1 MRGHGA
7 SVSSVDFTADGRRV
21 LTTSSDSTA
30 RIWDVETG
38 REQVRLE
45 GHEAAVSGGEFS
57 PDGALI
63 ITFSIDRTARLWS
76 GRDGKPLCTLAQDE
90 AEITSAGFSPDG
102 RVVIVSF
109 RGRTV
114 FTRTW
119 PVDFLS
125 AAHTGAPRA
134 DRRGTG
140 TLRADG
146 ALIHVRK
153 DYLLANMMESVRRV
167 LPMHEANAWD
177 QYILRWSSPT
187 RSGRRPKHHPRTTD
201 AWRAYA
207 RAALLGDAGFRTA
220 RVVPTATKDSV
231 IEAIP
236 G

>member
-1 MRGHGA
+1 MWAGIFDLRERHYPCLPLGCAQRAASGRTAGFRTSEGSGAQVNRAVFSPDGRRFATASLDASARIWDVASGRQHAVLRGHGA
-7 SVSSVDFTADGRRV
+7 SVSSVDFAADGRRV

-38 REQVRLE
+38 RELVRLE
-45 GHEAAVSGGEFS
+45 GHEAAIGGGEFS

-63 ITFSIDRTARLWS
+63 VTFSIDRTARLWS

-125 AAHTGAPRA
+125 AARARCPRELTAAERTRFELTAP
-134 DRRGTG
+134 
-140 TLRADG
+140 
-146 ALIHVRK
+146 
-153 DYLLANMMESVRRV
+153 
-167 LPMHEANAWD
+167 
-177 QYILRWSSPT
+177 
-187 RSGRRPKHHPRTTD
+187 
-201 AWRAYA
+201 
-207 RAALLGDAGFRTA
+207 
-220 RVVPTATKDSV
+220 
-231 IEAIP
+231 
-236 G
+236 